1 MVTHD
6 VTEAVYLS
14 NRICVMS
21 ARPGQIIEEF
31 TVSLDRG
38 RPREELVVS
47 EQFNSIRNRVWL
59 SVRRQALVAG
69 ERDDEA

>member
-1 MVTHD
+1 
-6 VTEAVYLS
+6 
-14 NRICVMS
+14 MS

-69 ERDDEA
+69 ERNDES

>member
-31 TVSLDRG
+31 TVVLDRG
-38 RPREELVVS
+38 RSREELVIS

-59 SVRRQALVAG
+59 SVRRQALAAG
-69 ERDDEA
+69 ERNDEA